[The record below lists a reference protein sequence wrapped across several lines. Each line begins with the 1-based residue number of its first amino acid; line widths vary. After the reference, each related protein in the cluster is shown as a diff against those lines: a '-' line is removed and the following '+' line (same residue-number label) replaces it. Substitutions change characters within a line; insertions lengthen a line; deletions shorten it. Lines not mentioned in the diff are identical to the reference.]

1 MTLIKADEQRR
12 FTSDLTHSHWS
23 WLICGIFTIESVLFY
38 WQYKINQES
47 DDRNGFNEPLI
58 KIKNTIDLRS
68 VQFICVSQFF

>member
-38 WQYKINQES
+38 WQYKMNQES
-47 DDRNGFNEPLI
+47 DDRNGFNAFLFGCEYEI
-58 KIKNTIDLRS
+58 VNTDI
-68 VQFICVSQFF
+68 